1 MNKCRTR
8 SKVAAKKRSNRK
20 QSVTLHRIATLK
32 PGVRKRIL
40 SASSLADQPEDTK
53 RKKKNKD
60 KVQPKSVNCS
70 EIYFPPIPVRLRLSL
85 FFFFFNQFFTFHTSK
100 KHKKKALRN
109 KTDVT
114 VNIVA

>member
-8 SKVAAKKRSNRK
+8 SKVAAKKRFNRK

-53 RKKKNKD
+53 RKKKTKTRCNL
-60 KVQPKSVNCS
+60 KVS
-70 EIYFPPIPVRLRLSL
+70 
-85 FFFFFNQFFTFHTSK
+85 T
-100 KHKKKALRN
+100 ALRSIFPLFLL
-109 KTDVT
+109 DCV
-114 VNIVA
+114 

>member
-53 RKKKNKD
+53 RKKNKD

-85 FFFFFNQFFTFHTSK
+85 FFFFLISSSLFIRAKSTR
-100 KHKKKALRN
+100 KKALRN